1 MSKGKEAS
9 RAISARREAEAAA
22 PTSPAG
28 DATRGRVDARRSP
41 RTVTYVHGHTH
52 GGTLPKM
59 SKPGEMHRRESGETR
74 RPPNTQA
81 GIAMRAGA
89 H

>member
-1 MSKGKEAS
+1 M
-9 RAISARREAEAAA
+9 
-22 PTSPAG
+22 
-28 DATRGRVDARRSP
+28 
-41 RTVTYVHGHTH
+41 TYAHGHTH
-52 GGTLPKM
+52 GGTLPRM

-81 GIAMRAGA
+81 GVAMRAGA